1 MKILTKNYAR
11 LKDRAGRVKLM
22 PEESEDLWIIY
33 NLVCKGDTVKSFTTR
48 KVPVE
53 TDARTREGE
62 RVKIIFKIR
71 VEIIEYDKEGSV
83 LRVRGKNISH
93 NQYVEIGQFHTFEIE
108 PRRFFVLG
116 NPVYLLSILVI
127 PISVA
132 LQMEQIIR
140 NFIWGTNEFKRGQHL
155 VNWDEVYVWDSMAI
169 DSLRQ
174 AANPAAS
181 ADLAVVLITEGLANI
196 FLVGNSITTQC
207 CRREAS
213 IPRKHGPAIACYE
226 SALNKFFG
234 TVLQA
239 FLKYVD
245 FKVVRCAVIA
255 GPGLTSQQFFKHL
268 LLEAERKNLR
278 DIIKNKSKLL
288 LAHANSA
295 YKHSLGDVLYAPHVM
310 KLIKDTKAAKE
321 VQVLNKFFEM
331 LSNDQD
337 RAWYGPKHI
346 EVAHERMAIQVLL
359 ITDELFRNTDIA
371 TRKKYVELVKSVEDT
386 WGNALIYSSMHVSG
400 ERLPQLTGIAAILRF
415 PLPNLEDM
423 EI

>member
-11 LKDRAGRVKLM
+11 LKDRDGRVKLM

-53 TDARTREGE
+53 TDARAREGE
-62 RVKIIFKIR
+62 RVKIILKIR
-71 VEIIEYDKEGSV
+71 VEIVEYDKEGSV
-83 LRVRGKNISH
+83 LRVRGKNISQ
-93 NQYVEIGQFHTFEIE
+93 NQYVEIGQFHTLEIE

-116 NPVYLLSILVI
+116 K
-127 PISVA
+127 A
-132 LQMEQIIR
+132 
-140 NFIWGTNEFKRGQHL
+140 
-155 VNWDEVYVWDSMAI
+155 VWDSMAI

-181 ADLAVVLITEGLANI
+181 ADIAVVLITEGLANI

-255 GPGLTSQQFFKHL
+255 GPGLASQQFTKHL
-268 LLEAERKNLR
+268 LLGAERKNLR
-278 DIIKNKSKLL
+278 DIFKKQ
-288 LAHANSA
+288 
-295 YKHSLGDVLYAPHVM
+295 HSLGDVLDAPHVM

-386 WGNALIYSSMHVSG
+386 GGNALIFSSMHVSG
-400 ERLPQLTGIAAILRF
+400 ERLAQLTGIAAILRF